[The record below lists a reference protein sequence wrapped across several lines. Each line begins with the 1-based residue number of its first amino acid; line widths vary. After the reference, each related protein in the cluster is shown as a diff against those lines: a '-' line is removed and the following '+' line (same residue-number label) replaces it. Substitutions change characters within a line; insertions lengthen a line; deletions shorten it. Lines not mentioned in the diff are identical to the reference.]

1 MTGFSPFLP
10 PCRTLVLGNGATAEV
25 LAETVGRLLAD
36 RALVEQIDVFG
47 ATSAPPP
54 LENPRV
60 RWHAATADLL
70 QALRSLRSSPHAA
83 SAGNGNGAATA
94 QPPGDVAWIVAG
106 TWAPAGWQTMLQR
119 LLHAEPA
126 IGTASP
132 LCMNDGMYSPLQRSR
147 GRTAD
152 PAALARWLQANVA
165 LSPVEQPM
173 PLHWCGAMRA
183 DAVAALLTAP
193 PVAGDGSEAD
203 WAGAVTRAGFLHVAC
218 PATVVRAPDEGNRT
232 ATEANRQE
240 ARYSSLLASRQLWG
254 SADSLAW
261 LRRRVAE
268 AMPEILHASA
278 SVAAG
283 RTAVR
288 LHVAH
293 SWGGGLST
301 WIGDFCAADRA
312 GVNLVLRSVGVIG
325 AYGQRL
331 ALYRSDDGVRPLRF
345 WELAMPIHATAISH
359 LQYRNVLREI
369 VADFG
374 VDSIIVSS
382 LIGHSLDVLR
392 AGLPTVVVAHDLFP
406 FCVAIFGHFDGECTR
421 CDAGRLAQCIE
432 RNPGHR
438 FFEGVRAGDWEALRR
453 AFLDEVNGRRIPL
466 VAPSR
471 STAQRWT
478 TLMPELDRARI
489 SVIPHGIAL
498 PPAVDFDPPADGPLR
513 LLKVGRLSA
522 EKGGEL
528 LKPMLTELTRFAHIT
543 LLGCGDDAMRFAHLP
558 GVTAIAHFNREDL
571 PALIAEI
578 RPHLGLQLSTV
589 AETFSYTLTEMWHC
603 GVPVLGCRLG
613 SLAERIE
620 EGVNGFLVEPTREA
634 LRARVEELA
643 ARRDDLAR
651 VRRRLLQTRQRTTAE
666 MVEDYFRLLPALV
679 GDAPPPAAGQEVPAA
694 EAPAPAAAPA
704 AAAAPVRTLSVDPQV
719 RYAEALRA
727 FVRYTL
733 GKAAHS
739 PRLPSLL
746 RGAFMA
752 LDRRMAR

>member
-1 MTGFSPFLP
+1 MTGFAPFLP
-10 PCRTLVLGNGATAEV
+10 PCRTLVLGNGAPAEA
-25 LAETVGRLLAD
+25 LAETVNRLLAD

-47 ATSAPPP
+47 ATPERLPDSR
-54 LENPRV
+54 RV
-60 RWHAATADLL
+60 RWHAAAADLL
-70 QALRSLRSSPHAA
+70 QALRSLQSSLRAETD
-83 SAGNGNGAATA
+83 GGRDGVATA
-94 QPPGDVAWIVAG
+94 DVAWIVAG

-132 LCMNDGMYSPLQRSR
+132 LCINDNLYSPLQRSR

-152 PAALARWLQANVA
+152 PAALARWLQVNVA
-165 LSPVEQPM
+165 LSPVEQPV
-173 PLHWCGAMRA
+173 PLRWCGALRA
-183 DAVAALLTAP
+183 DAVSALLAAP
-193 PVAGDGSEAD
+193 PRAGEDGSEAD
-203 WAGAVTRAGFLHVAC
+203 WAGAVTRTGFLHVAC
-218 PATVVRAPDEGNRT
+218 PATVVRAPEDGART
-232 ATEANRQE
+232 AAAQREPPD
-240 ARYSSLLASRQLWG
+240 SSLLASRQLWG

-261 LRRRVAE
+261 LRLRVAE
-268 AMPEILHASA
+268 AMPEILEESA
-278 SVAAG
+278 TVETGA
-283 RTAVR
+283 TAVR

-301 WIGDFCAADRA
+301 WIGDFCAADRS

-331 ALYRSDDGVRPLRF
+331 ALYSSDDGVRPLRF
-345 WELAMPIHATAISH
+345 WELALPIHATAISH

-369 VADFG
+369 IAEFG
-374 VDSIIVSS
+374 VNSIIVSS

-392 AGLPTVVVAHDLFP
+392 TGLLTVAVAHDLYP
-406 FCVAIFGHFDGECTR
+406 FCVAIFGHFDGECMR
-421 CDAGRLAQCIE
+421 CGADRLAQCIE
-432 RNPGHR
+432 RNAGHR
-438 FFEGVRAGDWEALRR
+438 FFDGVRAGDWEALRH
-453 AFLDEVNGRRIPL
+453 AFLDEVNTRRIPL
-466 VAPSR
+466 VAPSQ
-471 STAQRWT
+471 STAQRWA

-498 PPAVDFDPPADGPLR
+498 PPAVDFDTPEGGPLR

-543 LLGCGDDAMRFAHLP
+543 LLGCGEDAIRFAHLP
-558 GVTAIAHFNREDL
+558 GVTAIAHFNRQEL

-603 GVPVLGCRLG
+603 GVPVLACRLG
-613 SLAERIE
+613 SLAERVE
-620 EGVNGFLVEPTREA
+620 EGVNGFLIEPTREA
-634 LRARVEELA
+634 LYARVKELA

-651 VRRRLLQTRQRTTAE
+651 MRRRLLQTRQRTTAE

-679 GDAPPPAAGQEVPAA
+679 GDAPPPAVDQEREPPTALPAM
-694 EAPAPAAAPA
+694 
-704 AAAAPVRTLSVDPQV
+704 AAAPVRILSVDPQV
-719 RYAEALRA
+719 RYMEALRA
-727 FVRYTL
+727 FARYTL

-739 PRLPSLL
+739 PRLPSFL
-746 RGAFMA
+746 RGAFIA